1 MMHDACWMEI
11 RWYQLLII
19 VSYSMFNV
27 TAAFT
32 LPIDIIHHTT
42 PTNISEKIHRSK
54 LNRID
59 LATLDHG
66 RKSVS

>member
-1 MMHDACWMEI
+1 MMHAGDSLVVGI
-11 RWYQLLII
+11 NSYL
-19 VSYSMFNV
+19 SYSMFNV